1 MKNLIV
7 FGDSFNSLNIKVW
20 GKDFSGTHWSEI
32 LSKRHNLNLISL
44 ARHGCSTRYVVF
56 QILHALS
63 YTDSIIIGSHASSFT
78 RIELLIKE
86 GLEYADRSDIDISS
100 FENFDI
106 DNKDTPFMR
115 SINLFTIANDTS
127 ISDTVKD
134 VLLTKIPSG
143 MNHHIDKWGM
153 FYALHELK
161 KNNSNFLFMPNLLFP
176 EGDLFDDNELIS
188 QFGKEHI
195 LDELSFQPY
204 YVDRDAN
211 PDFTDPGYHTTPESQ
226 IEIANIIES
235 RLIKQGLL

>member
-7 FGDSFNSLNIKVW
+7 FGDSFNSLNMKVR

-44 ARHGCSTRYVVF
+44 ARSGCSTRYVVF

-78 RIELLIKE
+78 RIELLTKDGNSDRCNIK
-86 GLEYADRSDIDISS
+86 LDS

-106 DNKDTPFMR
+106 DDTDTPFMK
-115 SINLFTIANDTS
+115 SINLFTLGNDSS
-127 ISDTVKD
+127 IPDNVKN
-134 VLLTKIPSG
+134 VLLTKIPAG
-143 MNHHIDKWGM
+143 MNYHIDKWGM

-161 KNNSNFLFMPNLLFP
+161 KNAANFLYMPNLLFP
-176 EGDLFDDNELIS
+176 DFDLFDDNDLLD

-195 LDELSFQPY
+195 LDEFSFEPY
-204 YVDRDAN
+204 YVDRDSN
-211 PDFTDPGYHTTPESQ
+211 PDFIDPGYHTKPESQ
-226 IEIANIIES
+226 IEIANIIEA